1 MKKKMTKCISTL
13 NNILTGSGGL
23 SRLPHIK
30 NHAPSD
36 VGWTLW
42 GEITVKLNVEQERTE
57 RTEAKAHMQAN
68 NAKTP

>member
-1 MKKKMTKCISTL
+1 MKKKMTKCIMTL
-13 NNILTGSGGL
+13 NNILTGNGGL

-42 GEITVKLNVEQERTE
+42 GEIAGKLNVEQERTE
-57 RTEAKAHMQAN
+57 SKEAEARMQADGV
-68 NAKTP
+68 KMF